1 MFPEIVVN
9 DPVTPFVTVAFCHAM
24 VPIAALNVML
34 VPVAVQI
41 EELNAL
47 NVPTA
52 VGWLTVNATAELVA
66 DGQVPKLA

>member
-1 MFPEIVVN
+1 MFPVTVVN

-24 VPIAALNVML
+24 VPVAALNVIF

-41 EELNAL
+41 EGLNAL

-52 VGWLTVNATAELVA
+52 VGWLTVTATIELVA